1 MTDDVITYDVHVSE
15 SNNLRTAELIFMR
28 FGMEAV
34 PLEASQ
40 NLYLLIS

>member
-1 MTDDVITYDVHVSE
+1 MTDDVITYDVHVCA

-28 FGMEAV
+28 FDVEAI
-34 PLEASQ
+34 PLEAGQ